1 MKNGVELGFSGRVA
15 VAAPLDAP
23 VCITCLIIVF
33 KRDIVFQGDDTGFIL
48 FSV

>member
-15 VAAPLDAP
+15 VAAPLGAS
-23 VCITCLIIVF
+23 VCIIRLIIIF
-33 KRDIVFQGDDTGFIL
+33 KRDIVIQIHDTGFIF